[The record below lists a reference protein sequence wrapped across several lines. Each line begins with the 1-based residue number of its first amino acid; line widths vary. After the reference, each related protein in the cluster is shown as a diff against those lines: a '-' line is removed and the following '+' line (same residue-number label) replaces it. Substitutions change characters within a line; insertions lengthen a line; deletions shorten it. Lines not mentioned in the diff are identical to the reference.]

1 MLYLGFFFFFFGLVL
16 FFSRRSLLT
25 MIFALEFL
33 FISNILTFTHYS
45 TFVTKDAGGIVF
57 SLFILLVG
65 ASKAALAL
73 SFLIQFYHLNK
84 DDLKEGLQIGELE

>member
-1 MLYLGFFFFFFGLVL
+1 MLYLAFFFFFFGLVL
-16 FFSRRSLLT
+16 FFGRKSLLT

-33 FISNILTFTHYS
+33 FISNVLTFSYYS
-45 TFVTKDAGGIVF
+45 TFVTHEPGGLIF

-73 SFLIQFYHLNK
+73 SFLIQFYHLK
-84 DDLKEGLQIGELE
+84 KEELKEGLQLKELE